1 MGADSAIMSR
11 FLPKHIGTYYQQ
23 GADRPFFLT
32 PNDRGQHVYAIG
44 KTGSGKTTFLK
55 HLIVRDI
62 LAGHGVGVIDP
73 HGDLA
78 EELLDYIPKSRT
90 NDVVYFDP
98 ADSDF
103 PISFNLLDQVP
114 EQLRPLVASG
124 VVGAF
129 KNLWEDSWGPRL
141 EYILYACVAALL
153 DCDNTSL
160 LGVPRLLTDHHY
172 REWVIRQ
179 IKDPIVRYF
188 WTDEFA
194 HYDKQFA
201 TEAVAPIQNKVGQL
215 FMTPAI
221 RNMIGQVTTKIDARF
236 MMDNSR
242 IFIAN
247 LSKGRLG
254 EDKTRL
260 LGSLFSTWF
269 ATAAMSRVDT
279 PIYDRRP
286 FHLTIDEFQ
295 NFATGSFVSILS
307 EARKYKLALT
317 LSHQYV
323 GQLSHK
329 IRDAVFGNVGTL
341 VSFRIGGF
349 DAEVVARE
357 MGLETET
364 GLTSLERGEVYV
376 KTIRDGSYVEPFV
389 ARIDPLPDPTG
400 ERRELLRQLSR
411 QRFATP
417 RPIVEDRIRRW
428 LDS

>member
-1 MGADSAIMSR
+1 L
-11 FLPKHIGTYYQQ
+11 F
-23 GADRPFFLT
+23 
-32 PNDRGQHVYAIG
+32 
-44 KTGSGKTTFLK
+44 
-55 HLIVRDI
+55 

-129 KNLWEDSWGPRL
+129 KNIWEESWGPRL

-179 IKDPIVRYF
+179 IKDPMVRYF

-215 FMTPAI
+215 FMAPVI

-260 LGSLFSTWF
+260 LGSLISTWF

-279 PIYDRRP
+279 PLPDRRP

-295 NFATGSFVSILS
+295 NFATGSFASVLS
-307 EARKYKLALT
+307 EARKYKLSLT

-323 GQLSHK
+323 GQLSHQ

-349 DAEVVARE
+349 DSEVVARE

-376 KTIRDGSYVEPFV
+376 KTMRDGSFEIGRAHV
-389 ARIDPLPDPTG
+389 
-400 ERRELLRQLSR
+400 
-411 QRFATP
+411 
-417 RPIVEDRIRRW
+417 
-428 LDS
+428 